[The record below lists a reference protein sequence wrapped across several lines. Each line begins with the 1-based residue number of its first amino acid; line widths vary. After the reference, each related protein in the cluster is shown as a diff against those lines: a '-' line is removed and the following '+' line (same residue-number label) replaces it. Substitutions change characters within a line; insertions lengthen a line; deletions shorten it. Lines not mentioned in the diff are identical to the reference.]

1 VDSLEDD
8 GGVKKLIVA
17 VAALVGI
24 GYLAKRFAQK
34 FADVDWEQ
42 RFAAMPDNAPPKWMF
57 RNISEIHD
65 NTARILE
72 LLEERSEGRSEPS
85 EEVEGNAT

>member
-1 VDSLEDD
+1 MR
-8 GGVKKLIVA
+8 KYIAAVA
-17 VAALVGI
+17 VLVGI
-24 GYLAKRFAQK
+24 GYLVKRLGAK

-65 NTARILE
+65 NTERILE
-72 LLEERSEGRSEPS
+72 LLESRDEGASESAGA
-85 EEVEGNAT
+85 VEGNAT

>member
-1 VDSLEDD
+1 M
-8 GGVKKLIVA
+8 KKLIVA

-24 GYLAKRFAQK
+24 GYLAKRFAPK
-34 FADVDWEQ
+34 LGDVDWEQ

-72 LLEERSEGRSEPS
+72 LLEDRTEGGNEPPES
-85 EEVEGNAT
+85 GEGIAT